1 MRNSLLLTF
10 ACLVATI
17 HASPTCVLRHNST
30 VLSGTRKLDC
40 EVANCWVE
48 ISPSASNG
56 TVLQISAYSSEI
68 IYVMTY
74 FIDGQKKMK
83 TLKGATDNNETF
95 IAGPGEG
102 FLFRRTHGNCNSSM
116 LPEYEFFRI
125 PAESSVCDPFD
136 VHVGYKVVK
145 IQKRKY
151 SNVVDNCPY
160 RLEQL
165 HTDKIGNET
174 LYILSTDNIT
184 LQAMYLK
191 DDLETRNGSIII
203 VPNWESVEFIVD
215 HKHIQKYEG
224 VGVPPIFAV
233 STNRSC
239 SCNMVTKST
248 NESVT
253 IQSPGYPDFLC
264 PAMSCKFKV
273 SFPPVTVQ
281 GTKVERKLVSINAKS
296 WKGVSLHLK
305 SKTME
310 KTFDELIFTSLQT
323 KFLIDES
330 DLEITFITSQD
341 LHVGE
346 EGHFKMGIK
355 QIVQGKECKCTLFN
369 QKNHIDD
376 FKNRVTIPAH
386 CDFLFCD
393 WTIIPGVSNL
403 GKQIQI
409 KMENAQDGDE
419 VTVWNREISE
429 RYDSNQLMT
438 SRALY
443 ISEGI
448 EESHLF
454 FSRTSRGSNSTLIIV
469 IKNVPTTVCDVSET
483 VFVNTVPIVVTSS
496 HYPLPY
502 TAGQCGYYFDSFLK
516 NYHIEVEITDLEL
529 EANHDYLN
537 LYDGD
542 AMKSSMKIASLTGNQ
557 KNLRFSSSGGS
568 MTAAFSSDNEHFK
581 RGFHL
586 IVVAMPNKEPADTA
600 RTISIEDND
609 ESIEMVNSDE
619 EWNEE
624 DMGFR
629 YGKDL
634 DTDSVPNRK
643 SFLNNNIQ
651 IFECFL
657 IVAAVAGIATV
668 IRYGLSILKKNASRP
683 NTAISFGNAN
693 VSYHSDENDAVVT
706 IENPNQ

>member
-429 RYDSNQLMT
+429 S
-438 SRALY
+438 
-443 ISEGI
+443 
-448 EESHLF
+448 
-454 FSRTSRGSNSTLIIV
+454 
-469 IKNVPTTVCDVSET
+469 
-483 VFVNTVPIVVTSS
+483 
-496 HYPLPY
+496 
-502 TAGQCGYYFDSFLK
+502 
-516 NYHIEVEITDLEL
+516 YHIEVEITDLEL